1 MGPTSKGSPLSSLRD
16 QLAEIVVPRNQ
27 GVGGSTQTI
36 NAPISLGL
44 HIETYSEDVFRQF
57 SFSRMYGQGQGRDV
71 MMTNDGSDKHEEL
84 GSARFSYLA
93 ATYELR
99 DAKLALGRAT
109 IADYHGASVHLATV
123 TELHRESEVKWDA
136 AREAHAK
143 AWIAFDALA

>member
-1 MGPTSKGSPLSSLRD
+1 
-16 QLAEIVVPRNQ
+16 
-27 GVGGSTQTI
+27 
-36 NAPISLGL
+36 
-44 HIETYSEDVFRQF
+44 
-57 SFSRMYGQGQGRDV
+57 

-84 GSARFSYLA
+84 GSARFSYLV

-109 IADYHGASVHLATV
+109 I
-123 TELHRESEVKWDA
+123 DA